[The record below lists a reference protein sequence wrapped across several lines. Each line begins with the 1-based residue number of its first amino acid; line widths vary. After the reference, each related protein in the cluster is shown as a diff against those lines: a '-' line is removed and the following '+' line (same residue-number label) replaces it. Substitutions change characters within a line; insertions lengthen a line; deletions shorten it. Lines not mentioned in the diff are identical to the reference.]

1 MTSEKHSKELDNSN
15 LQAPYAQE
23 AFGAYKSS
31 YSRKS
36 MKSNSSV
43 HSGKSGY
50 KGLQDQ
56 GFSSNMIENFA
67 VKKGGANQSE
77 FKKSD
82 GSIKSKESLHD
93 YNVPTLELLNPEMYK
108 ENQRKA
114 KIVKDNAFESLK
126 HIKDRYNYHELRAQ
140 RAQKRTE
147 EIARELEAKREEEIM
162 KKRKKTSLVN

>member
-1 MTSEKHSKELDNSN
+1 M
-15 LQAPYAQE
+15 
-23 AFGAYKSS
+23 
-31 YSRKS
+31 
-36 MKSNSSV
+36 
-43 HSGKSGY
+43 
-50 KGLQDQ
+50 
-56 GFSSNMIENFA
+56 
-67 VKKGGANQSE
+67 
-77 FKKSD
+77 
-82 GSIKSKESLHD
+82 
-93 YNVPTLELLNPEMYK
+93 PTLELLNPEMYK